1 MVYVSSFWF
10 MVVDLNVSVPPGNE
24 KLLKDLC
31 VGQREKFSQTD
42 SRGWTPLHEA
52 AAQSNQTIL
61 ELTYRGLSSL
71 NTDSVQLRK
80 QRRGG

>member
-1 MVYVSSFWF
+1 M
-10 MVVDLNVSVPPGNE
+10 SVPAGKE

-31 VGQREKFSQTD
+31 VKHKDTFSQTD

-61 ELTYRGLSSL
+61 EFTYRGL
-71 NTDSVQLRK
+71 NWVY
-80 QRRGG
+80 